1 MLILG
6 EVHTG
11 LLQNSTA
18 VSPLTCVRAL
28 SLLVG
33 DRVARWERP
42 IAHAAS
48 PRLLTGLDCRMPSRS
63 GARSR
68 AVGTAASRAMI
79 TGGHV
84 LQGSTYLRV
93 VAGTTSR
100 RLPWSYYL
108 SRPGTVE
115 TIGRL
120 DQHDLAHGF
129 VATEGSAAA
138 LDLGAISGRV
148 MDSVQGSAGLDR
160 RPPIRMTRTWLRWVA
175 TSTDP
180 DSEPESSVR
189 FTIDNDRIRTV
200 WLRAHPEPTGPT
212 TPNGP
217 AGLTGLPRAS
227 SSPSLASPPGWPR
240 LAEVAE
246 DLALHDWLLT
256 TLLRVIERSQIGA
269 GSGSRSVERLRPA
282 IDHLLHLWM
291 PAARL
296 DQPLAALW
304 ESLEQRPGFSR
315 QWNASVARIRD
326 HVAVNTLALL
336 GAGAH
341 DDTSQA

>member
-1 MLILG
+1 MLVLG

-11 LLQNSTA
+11 LLQNSTS
-18 VSPLTCVRAL
+18 VSPLGCIRAL
-28 SLLVG
+28 TLLVG

-48 PRLLTGLDCRMPSRS
+48 PRLLTGLDCPLPSRS

-68 AVGTAASRAMI
+68 AVGTAVSRAMI

-84 LQGSTYLRV
+84 LQGSTCLRV
-93 VAGTTSR
+93 VAGTTTR

-115 TIGRL
+115 TIGRV
-120 DQHDLAHGF
+120 DPVDLADGF
-129 VATEGSAAA
+129 VAVERSAAA

-160 RPPIRMTRTWLRWVA
+160 QPPIRMTRTWLRWVA
-175 TSTDP
+175 TCTDP
-180 DSEPESSVR
+180 DGNPGSAVR
-189 FTIDNDRIRTV
+189 FTIENDRLRTV
-200 WLRAHPEPTGPT
+200 RLHAH
-212 TPNGP
+212 
-217 AGLTGLPRAS
+217 AGLAQ
-227 SSPSLASPPGWPR
+227 

-256 TLLRVIERSQIGA
+256 TLLRVIERSRIGA
-269 GSGSRSVERLRPA
+269 GPASRSVERLRPA
-282 IDHLLHLWM
+282 VDHLLHLWM

-296 DQPLAALW
+296 DEPFAALW
-304 ESLEQRPGFSR
+304 EGLERRPGFTR
-315 QWNASVARIRD
+315 QWNASVARVRD
-326 HVAVNTLALL
+326 HIAVNTLTLL
-336 GAGAH
+336 GAGGH
-341 DDTSQA
+341 GDTRQA